1 MVFSVSERRR
11 PERSRRVP
19 LCWNN
24 SLMLDLQKYSCLGAA
39 LRDALDRFAGETC
52 LIEADR
58 DREKTRLAYS
68 DFKEISLPLARA
80 LEDADF
86 DAGDRAAILMTNQS
100 KWLISAYAIFYSGG
114 VLVPLDYKLT
124 PAEQL
129 QLMEHSKAK
138 VLVVEYHLWRAIM
151 QSSEFNQIKT
161 KLVLVTE
168 APPGADLAGGFRW
181 EDFKRKG
188 TPDFVMRQR
197 QDVACIVYSSGT
209 GGRPKGC
216 VLTHENYLEQCR
228 ALTAWYPFWPGVRYL
243 SILPTNHAIDF
254 MVGFIGPFV
263 CGACVVHLR
272 TLRPEFVRDAFVR
285 YRITYVSLVPM
296 IVKNLERGLRA
307 KFDELPSWKRA
318 ILNRLI
324 SLNKLLTR
332 RRARV
337 RVSRML
343 LPQVHRAFGGELLA
357 LITGGAF
364 MEPST
369 MKFFYDLGIPV
380 VNGYGLTEAGTAL
393 TLNDLKPFR
402 ADTVGKPLPGV
413 ELRVLSPNAEGI
425 GEIAA
430 RSKTVMSQYLDD
442 AELTLETIVE
452 GWLLTGDLGRFDQYG
467 HLQLFGRKK
476 NMIVTEGGKNIYPED
491 IETVFDGLP
500 VKEYCVF
507 AANYLWPQKEPGRET
522 LVMALRLEQNQ
533 RFDSA
538 LLQEIV
544 NRNRRL
550 PDFKRV
556 GEYFIWEKDFPR
568 TASMKVKRQQLA
580 EDVRK
585 TVDRGVVVAL

>member
-1 MVFSVSERRR
+1 
-11 PERSRRVP
+11 
-19 LCWNN
+19 
-24 SLMLDLQKYSCLGAA
+24 MLDLQKYSCLGSA
-39 LRDALDRFAGETC
+39 LRDALERFSGETC
-52 LIEADR
+52 LIEAER
-58 DREKTRLAYS
+58 DREKTRLTYS
-68 DFKEISLPLARA
+68 DFNEVSLPLARA
-80 LEDADF
+80 LQDAEF
-86 DAGDRAAILMTNQS
+86 DPGDRAAILMTNQS

-124 PAEQL
+124 ADEQIQLL
-129 QLMEHSKAK
+129 QHSRAKA
-138 VLVVEYHLWRAIM
+138 LVVEYHLWRAILR
-151 QSSEFNQIKT
+151 SPNFPDLKA

-168 APPGADLAGGFRW
+168 APLKADLGGAFRW

-188 TPDFVMRQR
+188 APDFVMRQR
-197 QDVACIVYSSGT
+197 EDVACIVYSSGT

-285 YRITYVSLVPM
+285 YRITYVALVPM

-318 ILNRLI
+318 LLNRMI
-324 SLNKLLTR
+324 ALNRMLTR
-332 RRARV
+332 V
-337 RVSRML
+337 RPQVKLSRML
-343 LPQVHRAFGGELLA
+343 LPQVHKAFGGELLA

-364 MEPST
+364 MESST
-369 MKFFYDLGIPV
+369 MRFFYDLGIPV

-402 ADTVGKPLPGV
+402 DDTVGKPLPGV
-413 ELRVLSPNAEGI
+413 ELRVLSPNDEGI

-430 RSKTVMSQYLDD
+430 RSKTVFSHYLDD
-442 AELTLETIVE
+442 PELTLETIVD
-452 GWLLTGDLGRFDQYG
+452 GWLLTGDLGRFDKSG

-507 AANYLWPQKEPGRET
+507 AANYVWPQKELGHEM
-522 LVMALRLEQNQ
+522 LFIALRLEQNQ
-533 RFDSA
+533 HFDGS
-538 LLQEIV
+538 LLHEIV
-544 NRNRRL
+544 SRNRRL

-556 GEYFIWEKDFPR
+556 AGYMIVEKDFPR
-568 TASMKVKRQQLA
+568 TASMKIKRQALGEEIGRTSERA
-580 EDVRK
+580 A
-585 TVDRGVVVAL
+585 VVTL